1 MLWENLIKMFTQ
13 SEPREVLKWWKLL
26 KPYMYFFLKSG
37 HWLFFFFFFFDSPM
51 KFEKVFNV
59 EFQFYI
65 ILASTH
71 IWIFLNFGMLW
82 ENLIKGSHKV
92 GWISQSHP
100 FSYHKRSHHLQPL
113 SQTHPHDMP
122 LYWKTTLQ
130 LFFPPLPTPTRSH
143 ITNCKV
149 LADDPTAIF
158 TWWIWPCYP
167 AFNREYKTTAKKLC
181 FLLKFLLNHDLQY

>member
-1 MLWENLIKMFTQ
+1 MEII
-13 SEPREVLKWWKLL
+13 EAVHVLLSKIWILAL
-26 KPYMYFFLKSG
+26 
-37 HWLFFFFFFFDSPM
+37 FFFFFDSPM

-59 EFQFYI
+59 KFQSYI

-92 GWISQSHP
+92 GQISQSHP

-130 LFFPPLPTPTRSH
+130 LFFPSPTH
-143 ITNCKV
+143 AYKV
-149 LADDPTAIF
+149 PHHELQGSSRRPNSNF
-158 TWWIWPCYP
+158 Y
-167 AFNREYKTTAKKLC
+167 
-181 FLLKFLLNHDLQY
+181 LLNSAMLPCL